1 MDPRQLEY
9 FRAAAR
15 YEHIGKAAADLG
27 ISDSTLSRSIARLE
41 QRYGGEL
48 FDRIG
53 RGLRLNGFGRALL
66 QRVERALGELE
77 NAEREVR
84 TMRHSGDACITLGFL
99 PSLGVNLIPA
109 LITQF
114 ERQQR
119 EVHFRLRQGSGSL
132 LRDLLLTGEIDLF
145 FGTHRVPD
153 AAMDWRPL
161 WDEELIALVPPMHR
175 YSRRVRLELGEVAQ
189 EPLLA
194 MKSGTTIRR
203 MVEDLG
209 RRAGFTPN
217 IVFEGDE
224 VSTLV
229 GLVGAG
235 FGIAIVPEGI
245 AYVRGATVP
254 IRLRDGPRRTIGVSA
269 VRDRFITPSVAAFLN
284 MTVKRAGFGANAPIS
299 KRAASAGRRR

>member
-15 YEHIGKAAADLG
+15 HEHMGKAAAELG

-41 QRYGGEL
+41 HRYGGEL

-53 RGLRLNGFGRALL
+53 RGLRLNGFGRALFV
-66 QRVERALGELE
+66 RVERALAELE

-84 TMRHSGDACITLGFL
+84 TMRSTGDAFITLGFL

-114 ERQQR
+114 ERRQR
-119 EVHFRLRQGSGSL
+119 DVHFHLRQGPGHM
-132 LRDLLLTGEIDLF
+132 LRDLLLKGEVDLF
-145 FGTHRVPD
+145 FGTQRVPD
-153 AAMDWRPL
+153 AAIDWRPL

-175 YSRRVRLELGEVAQ
+175 FARRARIELIEVAQ
-189 EPLLA
+189 EPLLTI
-194 MKSGTTIRR
+194 KSGTTIRR
-203 MVEDLG
+203 AVEELA
-209 RRAGFTPN
+209 RSVGFTPN

-235 FGIAIVPEGI
+235 FGIALVPEGV
-245 AYVRGATVP
+245 AYVRGATIP
-254 IRLRDGPRRTIGVSA
+254 IRLREGPRRTIGVSA
-269 VRDRFITPSVAAFLN
+269 VRGRYLAPAVAAFLT
-284 MTVKRAGFGANAPIS
+284 MTVKRAGFGASAPIS
-299 KRAASAGRRR
+299 RRSRSTPGR